1 MMIGD
6 TVYPTPAL
14 ESLIPLIVPAALTIA
29 VPIAVL
35 PERGAE
41 NVIVGGLSAEYAAPP
56 LETVMIPTPPVVA
69 IPTVTATPVPP
80 PPWNT
85 TEGGTVYRN
94 SRIGQFDS
102 INRTRGAQ
110 SRPISCDCNS
120 TRCSSWRRADGDN
133 WGARISITTVKN
145 SDISETT
152 VGECCRSSGS
162 RTDAEQRESLNV
174 SSLYQVVIDLFNI
187 GIQNLILRSEQFTLQ
202 SVDISFLKLVERS
215 FMFYKLDF
223 KQSIS
228 QWEINQ
234 VTFFGSC
241 G

>member
-85 TEGGTVYRN
+85 TEGGTVYP
-94 SRIGQFDS
+94 
-102 INRTRGAQ
+102 AQ
-110 SRPISCDCNS
+110 DWSVRFYQSNE
-120 TRCSSWRRADGDN
+120 RCPVQ
-133 WGARISITTVKN
+133 T
-145 SDISETT
+145 
-152 VGECCRSSGS
+152 
-162 RTDAEQRESLNV
+162 
-174 SSLYQVVIDLFNI
+174 
-187 GIQNLILRSEQFTLQ
+187 
-202 SVDISFLKLVERS
+202 
-215 FMFYKLDF
+215 YKL
-223 KQSIS
+223 
-228 QWEINQ
+228 
-234 VTFFGSC
+234 
-241 G
+241 

>member
-14 ESLIPLIVPAALTIA
+14 ESLIPLIVPAALTMA

-85 TEGGTVYRN
+85 TEGGTVYPAP
-94 SRIGQFDS
+94 G
-102 INRTRGAQ
+102 
-110 SRPISCDCNS
+110 
-120 TRCSSWRRADGDN
+120 
-133 WGARISITTVKN
+133 
-145 SDISETT
+145 
-152 VGECCRSSGS
+152 
-162 RTDAEQRESLNV
+162 LV
-174 SSLYQVVIDLFNI
+174 SS
-187 GIQNLILRSEQFTLQ
+187 ILS
-202 SVDISFLKLVERS
+202 IEREVPS
-215 FMFYKLDF
+215 QTYKL
-223 KQSIS
+223 
-228 QWEINQ
+228 
-234 VTFFGSC
+234 
-241 G
+241 